1 MHVILGF
8 AEARWSKLRKGFL
21 WLNFDAFPIRLNVCS
36 SLYLNYRLYLSSWNW
51 ELIVYPIEQELPF
64 YVMSQVAT
72 KLQVE
77 ENVYPISQLNRLK
90 ELFFI
95 STIS

>member
-1 MHVILGF
+1 MHFVF
-8 AEARWSKLRKGFL
+8 AWTGRH
-21 WLNFDAFPIRLNVCS
+21 V
-36 SLYLNYRLYLSSWNW
+36 YRSYLSSWNW